1 MVSNEVW
8 PLEQD
13 ASESGSKWGGFEM
26 NEKVKTSDIDR
37 RIWDLKFEMDWCTVT
52 QANLR
57 DWVDLN
63 DRTKFTNW
71 VDPMDWTY

>member
-1 MVSNEVW
+1 MSETRDIFKQLLIYSDFMVSNEVW

-37 RIWDLKFEMDWCTVT
+37 RIWDLKF
-52 QANLR
+52 
-57 DWVDLN
+57 
-63 DRTKFTNW
+63 KFTDGLDLLHKLTW
-71 VDPMDWTY
+71 ETE